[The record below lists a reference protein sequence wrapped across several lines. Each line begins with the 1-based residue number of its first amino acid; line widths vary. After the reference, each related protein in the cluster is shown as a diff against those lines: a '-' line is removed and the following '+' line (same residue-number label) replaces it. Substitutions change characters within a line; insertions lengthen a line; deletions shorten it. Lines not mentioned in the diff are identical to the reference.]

1 MEDAAVLSSKACD
14 LQDSLGQ
21 QRVPVVGGTVNH
33 KHSTTGPRTL
43 SITDTVHHPASLTFV
58 TADTLWDSHWWTHL
72 QFQPQQQT
80 TTHSSSH

>member
-58 TADTLWDSHWWTHL
+58 TADTLWAL
-72 QFQPQQQT
+72 
-80 TTHSSSH
+80 